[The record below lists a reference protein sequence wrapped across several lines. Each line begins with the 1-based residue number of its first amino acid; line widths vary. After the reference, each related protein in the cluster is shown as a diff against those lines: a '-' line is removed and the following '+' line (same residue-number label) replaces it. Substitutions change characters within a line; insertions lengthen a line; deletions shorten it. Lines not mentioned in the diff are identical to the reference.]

1 MRIAALSAADAPRYR
16 ALMLHAYAS
25 AADAFAS
32 TAEERAAQPESWWV
46 ARIADPMGLSQAFG
60 AFDGEELVG
69 TATIGFSATPKTR
82 HKALLIGMF
91 VREADRGR
99 GVGKAVLRAA
109 LAAAAARSG
118 VQVVTL
124 TVTEGNV
131 PAIALYEDCGFRVF
145 GVEPMAI
152 ATTAGF
158 KSRVHMWL
166 PLSGAAT
173 AV

>member
-16 ALMLHAYAS
+16 TLMLHAYAS

-69 TATIGFSATPKTR
+69 TATIEFSAEPKTR

-99 GVGKAVLRAA
+99 GVGKAILRAA

-124 TVTEGNV
+124 TVTEGNF
-131 PAIALYEDCGFRVF
+131 PAIALYEDFGFRVF

-158 KSRVHMWL
+158 NSRVHMWL